1 MTNRE
6 AIEILK
12 DELENNETYAR
23 DYGIEFP
30 LSNDA
35 YKLAI
40 QALEKQEPKKPI
52 RDEIEDIIR
61 CPNCKSSML
70 MDNVCFKCGQALDW
84 EGYKND
90 K

>member
-1 MTNRE
+1 MTNRKAIGILEVMKSAGELMLVEDEQE
-6 AIEILK
+6 ALDI
-12 DELENNETYAR
+12 
-23 DYGIEFP
+23 
-30 LSNDA
+30 
-35 YKLAI
+35 AI
-40 QALEKQEPKKPI
+40 QSLEKQEPKKPI

-84 EGYKND
+84 VGYKND